1 MKNLKEP
8 EFELDQSGRLWTII
22 GKWKIGV
29 EQELSSCSGFPE
41 VDDLLDEITEMS
53 DDDEKQVTHAFERC
67 RTVTLTKKELLE
79 VTDYGEDEE
88 VYVDKEDDS
97 FSDLVWK
104 KLDCASYDC
113 GDEKYTYQVHTRL

>member
-1 MKNLKEP
+1 MKNLKEKEYQP
-8 EFELDQSGRLWTII
+8 E
-22 GKWKIGV
+22 WKSGV
-29 EQELSSCSGFPE
+29 ERELSSDCIGIPE